1 MIWIWVAALVLIKVT
16 SGLLLVIALAITIYK
31 IKNSEPRLDLDP
43 EVVLEYKR
51 FVKYHTSLS
60 NSQIYD
66 LMTRYA
72 LEIVEMLRNTNIS
85 LEERATL
92 TMLTTCF
99 ILSKYYEKHDF
110 ATAGILANKML
121 VEWRDDLRRK
131 GYFEGYSST
140 REVLEFD
147 TLQTLKQTRTK

>member
-1 MIWIWVAALVLIKVT
+1 MIWIWIAALVLVQTT
-16 SGLLLVIALAITIYK
+16 SGLSLVIALAITIYK
-31 IKNSEPRLDLDP
+31 IKNSKPRLDLDP

-51 FVKYHTSLS
+51 FVKYYTSLS

-99 ILSKYYEKHDF
+99 ILSEYYEKHDF

-131 GYFEGYSST
+131 GYFEDYSST
-140 REVLEFD
+140 REVLEF
-147 TLQTLKQTRTK
+147 